1 MGNRIRAGIIG
12 AGMMGQVHVDAV
24 RRLPF
29 AEIAAMTDQN
39 AAVLGSVGEMLQ
51 IESLYTDCDEMLD
64 QVHPDVVHICA
75 PNYAH
80 FSLCQKAIE
89 RGIHVFCEKPL
100 AITTAEGEILSRL
113 AKEKGIAGA
122 VNFNYR
128 NNGMVQEMRER
139 IVSGDAGKLYFIH
152 GAYLQDW
159 LMYETDYSWRLD
171 REINGPSRAI
181 ADIGS
186 HLFDTIQCI
195 TDQRIREVYCK
206 IFTAIEERRK
216 PQEISRTFAENHGET
231 VPVKVDTEDG
241 AVIMFRLDN
250 GVLGTVNVSQV
261 SGGHK
266 NALTV
271 EADCANYSMSWA
283 QEDAD
288 KLWVASR
295 KEGKQLIYASP
306 ATLHGEA
313 CEYVNLPEGH
323 AGNWRDALFNS
334 VKHFYK
340 SIVTGSYHD
349 GKCPYTT
356 LEDGARIIRLVEAC
370 LKSNDNNEWVIVEE
384 RSVEYE

>member
-1 MGNRIRAGIIG
+1 MGHRLRVGIIG
-12 AGMMGQVHVDAV
+12 AGMMGQVHADAV

-29 AEIAAMTDQN
+29 TEIAAMTDQN
-39 AAVLGSVGEMLQ
+39 VAVLESVGGMLQ
-51 IESLYTDCDEMLD
+51 IGNLYTNCDEMLD
-64 QVHPDVVHICA
+64 REHLDVVHICA
-75 PNYAH
+75 PNHAH
-80 FSLCQKAIE
+80 FSLCKKAIE

-100 AITTAEGEILSRL
+100 AITAAEGEILSRL

-139 IVSGDAGKLYFIH
+139 IASGDAGKLYFIH

-159 LMYETDYSWRLD
+159 LMYDTDYSWRLD
-171 REINGPSRAI
+171 RAINGPSRAI

-186 HLFDTIQCI
+186 HLFDTVQCV
-195 TDQRIREVYCK
+195 TGQMIREVYCK
-206 IFTAIEERRK
+206 TFIAMEERRK
-216 PQEISRTFAENHGET
+216 PGKATQTFTENRGET
-231 VPVKVDTEDG
+231 TPVEVDTEDG

-250 GVLGTVNVSQV
+250 GVLGTVSISQV

-288 KLWVASR
+288 KLWIASR
-295 KEGKQLIYASP
+295 KGGKQIIYASP
-306 ATLHGEA
+306 ATLHGRA

-334 VKHFYK
+334 VEHFYR
-340 SIVTGSYHD
+340 SIMEDSYHD
-349 GKCPYTT
+349 GERLYTT
-356 LEDGARIIRLVEAC
+356 LEDGTRIIRLVEAC
-370 LKSNDNNEWVIVEE
+370 LKSNDNNEWVTVED
-384 RSVEYE
+384 VK